1 MAWSGSRKQFI
12 EKYGAFVHKATRGT
26 GILPG
31 TLITQLFI
39 ESQSENK
46 PGVVGSSGLTQRSN
60 NYFGIKCAG
69 GWKGATV
76 YADTREVINGKNVI
90 VNACFRKYNSIEDS
104 IKDYINFLQSN
115 ARYKNAG
122 VFEAKTVKSQ
132 AEALKRA
139 GYATATNY
147 AAFINDIYTPYAL
160 LIDQQK
166 SALAFIDWKK
176 LLGVGLLA
184 AAFTQFEKIL
194 RK

>member
-1 MAWSGSRKQFI
+1 MAWTGSRKEFI
-12 EKYGAFVHKATRGT
+12 EQYGAFVHKATRGT

-31 TLITQLFI
+31 TLIAQLFI
-39 ESQSENK
+39 ESQGKNK
-46 PGVVGSSGLTQRSN
+46 PGVVGSSGLTQSSS

-69 GWKGATV
+69 GWKGPTV
-76 YADTREVINGKNVI
+76 YADTREVINGNSVTVK
-90 VNACFRKYNSIEDS
+90 ACFRKYDSIEDS

-115 ARYKNAG
+115 PRYKNAG

-147 AAFINDIYTPYAL
+147 AAFINEIYTPYAL